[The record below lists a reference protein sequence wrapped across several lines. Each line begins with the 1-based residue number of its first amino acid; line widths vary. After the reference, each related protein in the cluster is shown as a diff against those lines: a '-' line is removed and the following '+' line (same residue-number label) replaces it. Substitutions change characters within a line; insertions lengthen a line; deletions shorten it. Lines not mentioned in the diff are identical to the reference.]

1 MNPADPNVQRVEAV
15 AAALG
20 DLREDLVLVGGC
32 AVGLLIDAPSA
43 QPARVTFDVDL
54 IAEVA
59 GLPGYHALE
68 RRFEQHGFRHD
79 VSAGAPICRWRIG
92 EIMVDLM
99 PTVESVLGFSN
110 RWYPQAVASSMRVTL
125 PSGTAINVI
134 SAAAFLA
141 TKFEAFR
148 TRGGS
153 DISMS
158 HDLEDI
164 INVIEGRLS
173 IVDDVGAA
181 APDLRRYVASEVA
194 ALQATPD
201 FANLLPG
208 LVTNDSLH
216 GERLTLVRR
225 RIRAIAEM
233 AVT

>member
-32 AVGLLIDAPSA
+32 AVGLLIDAPTA
-43 QPARVTFDVDL
+43 PPARVTFDVDL

-68 RRFEQHGFRHD
+68 RRFEKHGFRHD

-99 PTVESVLGFSN
+99 PTVESVLGFFN

-225 RIRAIAEM
+225 RILAIAEM

>member
-1 MNPADPNVQRVEAV
+1 
-15 AAALG
+15 
-20 DLREDLVLVGGC
+20 
-32 AVGLLIDAPSA
+32 
-43 QPARVTFDVDL
+43 
-54 IAEVA
+54 
-59 GLPGYHALE
+59 
-68 RRFEQHGFRHD
+68 
-79 VSAGAPICRWRIG
+79 
-92 EIMVDLM
+92 
-99 PTVESVLGFSN
+99 
-110 RWYPQAVASSMRVTL
+110 MRVTL
-125 PSGTAINVI
+125 PSGTAINLI

-148 TRGGS
+148 TRGGG
-153 DISMS
+153 DAAMS

-173 IVDDVGAA
+173 IVDDVGTA

-225 RIRAIAEM
+225 RILAIAEI
-233 AVT
+233 AVK